1 MKPEQ
6 IEILKNQHI
15 VDVELRSEMEKSFI
29 DYAMSVIVARALPD
43 VRDGLKPV
51 HRRILYTM
59 YEDKLTSDKPYRKSA
74 TTVGDVLGRY
84 HPHGDA
90 SVYDALVRLAQ
101 DFSLRYPLVDGH
113 GNFGSIDGDPPA
125 AYRYTEARMAKI
137 SNEMLA
143 DIDKDTVDFVPN
155 FDEHLEEPTVL
166 PSKIPCL
173 LVNGS
178 SGIAVGMATNIPP
191 HNLTEVIN
199 GTIALIDNPDIDT
212 EGLMEYVKGPDF
224 PTGATIM
231 GRSGIRAAY
240 STGHGKITVRA
251 KAEIIEKKTGYE
263 IEVTEIPYMVNKAE
277 LVKKIAELVKDKRVE
292 GISNIKDVS
301 GKDGLKIQIFL
312 KREANPQVVLNQLY
326 KFTSLQDTCA
336 VNMLALVDG
345 QPKVLALKDILKE
358 YVMHREK
365 IVERRTRFE
374 LKKAEDR
381 AHILEGLRIACDN
394 IDEIIK
400 IIRSSYNNAKERLME
415 RFGLSDVQAQ
425 SILEMQLR
433 RLQGIEREKIEEE
446 YNKLLEDIRYYKELL
461 ADEQKILGVV
471 KDELV
476 ETRDKFGDERRTD
489 IGDAVDGIED
499 EDLIERE
506 DVVIT
511 RSHFGYIKRLPV
523 NTYRAQ
529 KKGGR
534 GVTGMTTRE
543 EDFVEEMFVAN
554 THSYILF
561 FTSKGRVFRLK
572 GYNIPEA
579 GRTAKGV
586 NLANLLPIEQEE
598 KINAVISI
606 DSFDQED
613 KYLTMITKKGTVK
626 RTALSEYDT
635 ARKGGL
641 IAILLDEDDE
651 LVTVALTGNEERF
664 IIGTR
669 KGKAIRFEVSDIRPM
684 GRPAHGVRGI
694 LLAED
699 DYVVGMEIADETGKL
714 LTVTENGFGK
724 RTEIS
729 EYKVQARGGKG
740 ILNYNL
746 TDKTGDV
753 AGIKVVKPDEDIIL
767 ISSDGV
773 IIRMDA
779 DDIQVYSRVTQG
791 VKVMKLAQDVR
802 VIALSKTAKEEES
815 DEEIEEVTEE

>member
-59 YEDKLTSDKPYRKSA
+59 YEDKLTSDRPHRKSA

-143 DIDKDTVDFVPN
+143 DIDKDTVDFIPN

-166 PSKIPCL
+166 PAKIPCL

-212 EGLMEYVKGPDF
+212 EGLMEHIKGPDF

-301 GKDGLKIQIFL
+301 GRDGLKIQIFL

-326 KFTSLQDTCA
+326 KFTALQDTCA

-345 QPKVLALKDILKE
+345 QPKVLSLKDILKE

-365 IVERRTRFE
+365 IVERRTRFD

-415 RFGLSDVQAQ
+415 RFGLSDIQAQ

-433 RLQGIEREKIEEE
+433 RLQGLEREKIEEE

-461 ADEQKILGVV
+461 ADEQKILSVV
-471 KDELV
+471 KDELI

-579 GRTAKGV
+579 SRTAKGV

>member
-231 GRSGIRAAY
+231 GKSGIRAAY

-394 IDEIIK
+394 IDEIIR

-433 RLQGIEREKIEEE
+433 RLQGLEREKIEEE
-446 YNKLLEDIRYYKELL
+446 YNKLLEDIKYYKELL
-461 ADEQKILGVV
+461 ADERKILGVV
-471 KDELV
+471 KDELI

-489 IGDAVDGIED
+489 IGDAIDGIED

>member
-231 GRSGIRAAY
+231 GKSGIRAAY

-326 KFTSLQDTCA
+326 KFTALQDTCA

-394 IDEIIK
+394 IDEIIR

-415 RFGLSDVQAQ
+415 RFGLSDIQAQ

-433 RLQGIEREKIEEE
+433 RLQGLEREKIEEE

-461 ADEQKILGVV
+461 ADERKILGVV
-471 KDELV
+471 KDELI

-489 IGDAVDGIED
+489 IGDAIDGIED

>member
-15 VDVELRSEMEKSFI
+15 VDVEIRSEMEKSFI

-143 DIDKDTVDFVPN
+143 DIDKDTVDFSPN
-155 FDEHLEEPTVL
+155 FDEVLKEPDVL
-166 PSKIPCL
+166 PAKFPCL

-199 GTIALIDNPDIDT
+199 GAIAVIDNPEIDT
-212 EGLMEYVKGPDF
+212 EGLMEHVKGPDF

-240 STGHGKITVRA
+240 ATGHGKITVRA
-251 KAEIIEKKTGYE
+251 AAEIIEKKNGYE
-263 IEVTEIPYMVNKAE
+263 IEITEIPYMVNKAE
-277 LVKKIAELVKDKRVE
+277 LVKKIAELVKDKRIE

-301 GKDGLKIQIFL
+301 GRDGLKIVVFL

-326 KFTSLQDTCA
+326 KYTALQDTCA

-345 QPKVLALKDILKE
+345 QPKVLSLKDILKE
-358 YVMHREK
+358 YVLHREK

-400 IIRSSYNNAKERLME
+400 IIRSSYNNAKENLME

-433 RLQGIEREKIEEE
+433 RLQGLEREKIEDE
-446 YNKLLEDIRYYKELL
+446 YNKLLDDIRWYKELL

-471 KDELV
+471 KEELV
-476 ETRDKFGDERRTD
+476 EVRDKYGDERRTQ
-489 IGDAVDGIED
+489 IGEAVDGIED

-534 GVTGMTTRE
+534 GITGMTTRE

-561 FTSKGRVFRLK
+561 FTSKGRMFKLK

-579 GRTAKGV
+579 SRTAKGM
-586 NLANLLPIEQEE
+586 NLANLLPIEQDE

-694 LLAED
+694 LLAEG

-724 RTEIS
+724 RTEIN

-746 TDKTGDV
+746 NDKTGDV

-791 VKVMKLAQDVR
+791 VKVMKLAQDVK
-802 VIALSKTAKEEES
+802 VIALSKTAKEEA
-815 DEEIEEVTEE
+815 DEEFEEAEEE

>member
-394 IDEIIK
+394 IDEIIR

-433 RLQGIEREKIEEE
+433 RLQGLEREKIEEE

-471 KDELV
+471 KDELI